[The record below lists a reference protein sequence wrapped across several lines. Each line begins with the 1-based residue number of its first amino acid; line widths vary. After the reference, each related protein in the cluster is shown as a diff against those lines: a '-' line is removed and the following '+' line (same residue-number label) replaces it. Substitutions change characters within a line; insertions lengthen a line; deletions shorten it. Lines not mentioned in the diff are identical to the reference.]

1 MKKWKLLAGLTL
13 LLLLLLSV
21 TAQADS
27 SSYGVVFGAANVNL
41 RSAPTTS
48 SAVLGAYNKGTWMTV
63 RGYSNGFYQVETPDG
78 RYGWMRQDCSF
89 RRMQPAQSATF
100 PMRAT

>member
-27 SSYGVVFGAANVNL
+27 SSSRRCVRCGECQPAL
-41 RSAPTTS
+41 RP
-48 SAVLGAYNKGTWMTV
+48 Y
-63 RGYSNGFYQVETPDG
+63 YQ
-78 RYGWMRQDCSF
+78 F
-89 RRMQPAQSATF
+89 RRFGCVQQGNVDD
-100 PMRAT
+100 RARIQQRLLSGRNT

>member
-41 RSAPTTS
+41 RSAPFALS
-48 SAVLGAYNKGTWMTV
+48 RVADPALYDAVARGALIVDNLARDRKEAAERDAPLRFSPRSITIV
-63 RGYSNGFYQVETPDG
+63 RV
-78 RYGWMRQDCSF
+78 
-89 RRMQPAQSATF
+89 
-100 PMRAT
+100 

>member
-1 MKKWKLLAGLTL
+1 MRKGRERMKKWKLLAGLTL

-48 SAVLGAYNKGTWMTV
+48 SAVLGAYNK
-63 RGYSNGFYQVETPDG
+63 
-78 RYGWMRQDCSF
+78 
-89 RRMQPAQSATF
+89 
-100 PMRAT
+100 

>member
-41 RSAPTTS
+41 RSAPH
-48 SAVLGAYNKGTWMTV
+48 
-63 RGYSNGFYQVETPDG
+63 YQ
-78 RYGWMRQDCSF
+78 F
-89 RRMQPAQSATF
+89 RRFRCVQQGNVDD
-100 PMRAT
+100 RARIQQRLLSGGNT

>member
-1 MKKWKLLAGLTL
+1 MKKCKLLAGLTL

-27 SSYGVVFGAANVNL
+27 SSYGGVFGAANVNL

-48 SAVLGAYNKGTWMTV
+48 SAV
-63 RGYSNGFYQVETPDG
+63 
-78 RYGWMRQDCSF
+78 
-89 RRMQPAQSATF
+89 
-100 PMRAT
+100 

>member
-48 SAVLGAYNKGTWMTV
+48 SAVLMKSM
-63 RGYSNGFYQVETPDG
+63 D
-78 RYGWMRQDCSF
+78 
-89 RRMQPAQSATF
+89 
-100 PMRAT
+100 

>member
-63 RGYSNGFYQVETPDG
+63 RGYSNGFYQAAMAGCG
-78 RYGWMRQDCSF
+78 RITCSF
-89 RRMQPAQSATF
+89 RRMQPAQSATS

>member
-13 LLLLLLSV
+13 LFLLLLSV

-41 RSAPTTS
+41 RSAPLPAPPFWVRTTRE
-48 SAVLGAYNKGTWMTV
+48 
-63 RGYSNGFYQVETPDG
+63 RG
-78 RYGWMRQDCSF
+78 
-89 RRMQPAQSATF
+89 
-100 PMRAT
+100 